1 MNTVLDLFL
10 SSVEKHRDRI
20 AVVDGDRRITYETLG
35 LMVRSLSS
43 FLISKGIGRGKRVAI
58 FLPNS
63 IEFITGFFSV
73 LSTGAIAVPINT
85 AYKEEEVGF
94 YISHSSAGLTLTE
107 EGLRPLAE
115 RASACASQVAVIRGD
130 KTDWRFSNGDIRG
143 NLGIQI
149 EPDNEAIYLYS
160 TGSTG
165 KPKRVSRTHFNLT
178 ALADNHTQTVG
189 WTEEDRILFAIP
201 LSHTYAFGNFISAI
215 KVGASIYTMGEF
227 NRNRVIDLIE
237 RESITVFPAVP
248 FMLGVLAETFL
259 PKSRDLSSLRLVIS
273 AGAPL
278 PRETFYRFHE
288 RFGIYPRQLYGSTE
302 TGVISI
308 NLSDD
313 IVRKLDSVG
322 RPVKNVE
329 VVIFREDGS
338 KAQTGEVGEI
348 AVRSPSM
355 TTGYYGLPDETERAF
370 RNGYYFTGD
379 LGRID
384 EEGYI
389 YIMGRKR
396 LFINI
401 SGNKVD
407 PQEVE
412 NLLLKHQKVKEAVVL
427 GVKDDRGNEIVK
439 AVIVPRERMETRE
452 IYEFCKGKISD
463 FKIPRIIEFRDEIP
477 KSPTGK
483 VLREYLM

>member
-20 AVVDGDRRITYETLG
+20 AVVDGDRRITYETLD

-43 FLISKGIGRGKRVAI
+43 FLISKGIGRGNRVAI

-107 EGLRPLAE
+107 EGLKPLAE
-115 RASACASQVAVIRGD
+115 RVSAGASQVAVIRGD

-143 NLGIQI
+143 NPGIRI
-149 EPDNEAIYLYS
+149 EPDDEAIYLYS

-370 RNGYYFTGD
+370 
-379 LGRID
+379 
-384 EEGYI
+384 
-389 YIMGRKR
+389 
-396 LFINI
+396 
-401 SGNKVD
+401 
-407 PQEVE
+407 
-412 NLLLKHQKVKEAVVL
+412 
-427 GVKDDRGNEIVK
+427 
-439 AVIVPRERMETRE
+439 
-452 IYEFCKGKISD
+452 
-463 FKIPRIIEFRDEIP
+463 
-477 KSPTGK
+477 
-483 VLREYLM
+483 

>member
-20 AVVDGDRRITYETLG
+20 AVVDGDRRITYGTLG

-107 EGLRPLAE
+107 EGLKPLAE
-115 RASACASQVAVIRGD
+115 RVSAGASQVAVIRGD

-143 NLGIQI
+143 NPGIRI
-149 EPDNEAIYLYS
+149 EPDDEAIYLYS

-389 YIMGRKR
+389 YILGRKR

-439 AVIVPRERMETRE
+439 AVIVPKERMETRE
-452 IYEFCKGKISD
+452 IYEFCKGRISD